1 MTNEELIEK
10 VQEHLF
16 GLKWAIDVYG
26 DHVAP
31 TPLGDYRVSDLPVR
45 GWTWSYCFTV
55 YHDECNTPCDGPESG
70 KAAAQADYNK
80 RVNAYEEARA
90 VTKIVGE
97 ACARS
102 VHSIAHST
110 ISEREL
116 LDAIK
121 SLTQGKET

>member
-1 MTNEELIEK
+1 MTNEKLVEK
-10 VQEHLF
+10 VAEIISAGF
-16 GLKWAIDVYG
+16 VTG
-26 DHVAP
+26 
-31 TPLGDYRVSDLPVR
+31 
-45 GWTWSYCFTV
+45 
-55 YHDECNTPCDGPESG
+55 
-70 KAAAQADYNK
+70 
-80 RVNAYEEARA
+80 EEMQPITETARA